1 MGDEITDRLVKAA
14 ADEAENM
21 AKEER
26 TVMAPD
32 IKTAAETS
40 CLNKKK
46 AAAMGSGW
54 FWKVLIFIQE
64 NWRH

>member
-26 TVMAPD
+26 TIMAPD
-32 IKTAAETS
+32 IKTTAQTS
-40 CLNKKK
+40 CLNKK

-54 FWKVLIFIQE
+54 FCKVLIFIQE